1 MINVRVF
8 SIVCFY
14 FSGQYGSKEAFGEL
28 HKEIL
33 QREVGKLGHRMFY
46 FAIPPS
52 IFVDVGKAVK
62 SSAMSKNGWTRIVVE
77 KPFGRDSETF
87 AKLSGDLLSLFTE
100 DQIYRIDHYLG
111 KEMVQNLMTLRFAN
125 SFWEP
130 LWNRNYISSV
140 LITFKEDIGTE
151 GRGGYFDEFGII
163 RDVMQNH
170 LLQILA
176 LVAMEPPT
184 TMGAKDVRDEK
195 VKVLL
200 ATNSILQEETVIGQY
215 GRDSTGK
222 KPSYLDDVG
231 VPKDSICPTF
241 ATAVIHI
248 DNARWKDVPFILKCG
263 KALNERKAEIR
274 IQFRD
279 HPSELYKSA
288 ARNELVITVQPK
300 EAVYLKIM
308 AKTPGL
314 EESIVETELD
324 LSYKDRFDV
333 RLPDAYERLIYDAL
347 RGDHNL
353 FVRDDEL
360 RAAWAIFTPLLKK
373 LESEKVKPEVYAFS
387 SRGPVSSDALIKKF
401 GYIRSEKYTWKERK

>member
-1 MINVRVF
+1 
-8 SIVCFY
+8 
-14 FSGQYGSKEAFGEL
+14 
-28 HKEIL
+28 
-33 QREVGKLGHRMFY
+33 
-46 FAIPPS
+46 
-52 IFVDVGKAVK
+52 
-62 SSAMSKNGWTRIVVE
+62 
-77 KPFGRDSETF
+77 
-87 AKLSGDLLSLFTE
+87 
-100 DQIYRIDHYLG
+100 
-111 KEMVQNLMTLRFAN
+111 
-125 SFWEP
+125 
-130 LWNRNYISSV
+130 
-140 LITFKEDIGTE
+140 
-151 GRGGYFDEFGII
+151 
-163 RDVMQNH
+163 MQNH

-184 TMGAKDVRDEK
+184 SMSAEDVRDEK

-200 ATNSILQEETVIGQY
+200 ATKPIVQEETVIGQY

-222 KPSYLDDVG
+222 KQSYLDDVG
-231 VPKDSICPTF
+231 VPKDSTCPTF

-279 HPSELYKSA
+279 HPSELYKTA

-314 EESIVETELD
+314 GESIVETELD
-324 LSYKDRFDV
+324 LTYKDRFDV
-333 RLPDAYERLIYDAL
+333 RLPDAYERLIYDSL

-360 RAAWAIFTPLLKK
+360 RAAWAIFTPFLKK
-373 LESEKVKPEVYAFS
+373 LESEKMKPEVYPFG
-387 SRGPVSSDALIKKF
+387 SRGPVSSDELIKKF
-401 GYIRSEKYTWKERK
+401 GYIRSEKYTWKEKK